1 MSIRNTITRTSASA
15 IPVFILPNHSQ
26 PKVQL
31 LNRSGSS
38 FVLTVKTQ
46 GTRLT
51 GAARLAETVL
61 PSTVTVR
68 SRPPRSS
75 TQSISIASR
84 LSEALSQS
92 SSPSPSAGP
101 SLSSSSDVTSER
113 STSSIAAAAYP
124 TLPSSSRKTSTSKAP
139 KSGLRVPSM
148 SKRPAPDASAPKAK
162 AAGPNRSPASAPSTK
177 KVPRTIPSSGTQQGK
192 KASFDSSKPK
202 STPKPT
208 TKKLTDSSTAKSR
221 AAAAAIAG
229 RLASGVKTNCSD
241 PFDQEYFI
249 RRYGQVYDPERALKE
264 ARLLSAELR
273 PRTMP
278 VAAPTRSPSSRQ
290 LKSVLKKGS
299 AGPNSVPH
307 GLDSGDRK
315 KLLWSATDD
324 VRYFHRDLAIHESVD
339 L

>member
-15 IPVFILPNHSQ
+15 IPVFILPSHSQ
-26 PKVQL
+26 PKAQL
-31 LNRSGSS
+31 LNRSSSS
-38 FVLTVKTQ
+38 FVPTVKTQ

-68 SRPPRSS
+68 SRPPRSA
-75 TQSISIASR
+75 TKSISIASR

-101 SLSSSSDVTSER
+101 SLSSSSDVRSER
-113 STSSIAAAAYP
+113 STSSIAAAAHP
-124 TLPSSSRKTSTSKAP
+124 TPQSSSKKTSTSKAP

-162 AAGPNRSPASAPSTK
+162 AASPNSSSASAPSK
-177 KVPRTIPSSGTQQGK
+177 KEVPRTISNSGTQQRR
-192 KASFDSSKPK
+192 KASFDSSKHKPP
-202 STPKPT
+202 PKPT
-208 TKKLTDSSTAKSR
+208 AKKLTDSSTAKSR

-241 PFDQEYFI
+241 PFNQEYLI

-278 VAAPTRSPSSRQ
+278 AAAPTRKSSSRH
-290 LKSVLKKGS
+290 LKSVLKKSS

-324 VRYFHRDLAIHESVD
+324 VRYFHRDLAIHECVD